1 MKTFLEPWEVS
12 LLEDNAVTYDRR
24 KLEWVPCLRDQL
36 LIRLLFRT
44 GCRVSEALGVGVE
57 DLDLEQRI
65 LKIIREKERL
75 RLFHTCGRRLS
86 RSDVFC
92 SGCGLK
98 VTAVE
103 RRLQET
109 RKQRLI
115 PLDKGTLAML
125 REFIDRGGPVPKD
138 GRRLLFGIGRN
149 QARHIIVLA
158 AKRAGLGPLTNTETG
173 QEHQV
178 SPHRLRDAF
187 ATMAVAQDG
196 STDAIRLLQEQ
207 LGHENIGTTMKYR
220 KVAGKEQRDWY
231 NKLWDDESAKP

>member
-1 MKTFLEPWEVS
+1 MKTHLEPWEVD
-12 LLEDNAVTYDRR
+12 LLEKNAVTYDRR
-24 KLEWVPCLRDQL
+24 HLEWVPCLRDQL

-57 DLDLEQRI
+57 DLDLEQGL
-65 LKIIREKERL
+65 LKIVREKERL
-75 RLFHTCGRRLS
+75 RLFHGCGRRLS

-92 SGCGLK
+92 SGCGQK
-98 VTAVE
+98 VTDVE

-149 QARHIIVLA
+149 QARHMIVLT

-173 QEHQV
+173 KEHQV

-187 ATMAVAQDG
+187 ATHAVSMDG
-196 STDAIRLLQEQ
+196 STDALRLLQEQ
-207 LGHENIGTTMKYR
+207 LGHENIGTTMKYK
-220 KVAGKEQRDWY
+220 KVEGKEQREWY
-231 NKLWDDESAKP
+231 DRLWEKKSREP